1 MTTLLAQGPVD
12 VNVRGLLDRLQA
24 RADNAYC
31 DYIGLCR
38 RDECLG
44 WEAKVEK
51 QIFGEAEL
59 KAHKDAAEKL
69 GRHRALQE
77 AANLLH
83 ELLTPNA
90 LNSGAAEAKT
100 DAEELSRLRILYDEL
115 LMAVGNKYPGET
127 RHKTALRYIRTA
139 EIPVSGQAK
148 DCVPNAKAERP
159 ETAAKE

>member
-1 MTTLLAQGPVD
+1 MGKDLEKRVQQFRCLELPGQPHGMHMGTSYLVGDLWGEVQRQREIAEAD
-12 VNVRGLLDRLQA
+12 YRKWEEFAHALQA

-31 DYIGLCR
+31 DFIGLCR

-51 QIFGEAEL
+51 GLFGEAEL

-83 ELLTPNA
+83 ELLTPN
-90 LNSGAAEAKT
+90 
-100 DAEELSRLRILYDEL
+100 DA
-115 LMAVGNKYPGET
+115 GK
-127 RHKTALRYIRTA
+127 RH
-139 EIPVSGQAK
+139 P
-148 DCVPNAKAERP
+148 
-159 ETAAKE
+159 

>member
-1 MTTLLAQGPVD
+1 MTTPIAQGPVD
-12 VNVRGLLDRLQA
+12 VNVRGFLDRLQA

-44 WEAKVEK
+44 WEAKTEK
-51 QIFGEAEL
+51 GIFGEAEL

-90 LNSGAAEAKT
+90 QVTGAAPTGDSKS
-100 DAEELSRLRILYDEL
+100 DDR
-115 LMAVGNKYPGET
+115 
-127 RHKTALRYIRTA
+127 
-139 EIPVSGQAK
+139 
-148 DCVPNAKAERP
+148 
-159 ETAAKE
+159 